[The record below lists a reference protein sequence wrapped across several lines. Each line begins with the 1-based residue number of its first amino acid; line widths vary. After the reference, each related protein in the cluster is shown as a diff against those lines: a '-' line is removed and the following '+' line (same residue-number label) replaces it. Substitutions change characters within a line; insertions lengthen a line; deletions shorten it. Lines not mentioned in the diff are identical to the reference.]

1 MCKGSVEGGRA
12 SGQEEEGDEGEA
24 GSPDQS
30 FDCATTRKRY
40 LLSEAGGSCGGGEG
54 GACRRI
60 VHRGMRVGDRGRG
73 RCRLLGQRASLH
85 RLRGAEALSVSLS
98 VNLSD
103 NDDVQLAEAA
113 LQVAASSFRSRSR
126 DKEEDDDRAPVRRL
140 VLHQAHQLGY
150 GEGQGNRGERAS
162 AGSLASPRKIIKEEG
177 LDIVRA
183 VGKYES
189 NNVPC

>member
-1 MCKGSVEGGRA
+1 
-12 SGQEEEGDEGEA
+12 
-24 GSPDQS
+24 
-30 FDCATTRKRY
+30 
-40 LLSEAGGSCGGGEG
+40 
-54 GACRRI
+54 
-60 VHRGMRVGDRGRG
+60 MRVGDRGRG
-73 RCRLLGQRASLH
+73 RCRLLGQRASLR

-113 LQVAASSFRSRSR
+113 LQLAASSLRSRSR
-126 DKEEDDDRAPVRRL
+126 DKEEEDGRAPVRRL
-140 VLHQAHQLGY
+140 VLHQARQLGY

-162 AGSLASPRKIIKEEG
+162 AGSLASPRKMIMEEG

-183 VGKYES
+183 VGKSES